1 MLVNDVFGT
10 AVRLGT
16 RLRILGPALL
26 TAAVVAGCGSSGT
39 PSSSSASASSGTSFS
54 QCLKQHGVT
63 LPSGQ
68 ARPSGGPGGGGG
80 GANASAIQACRQY
93 APAGGGF
100 GGAGGG
106 SGGSFANFTKCMKNH
121 GVTLTGSGPAALQQL
136 NRSSSKVQS
145 ALQACRSNLQ
155 PAGGGGG

>member
-1 MLVNDVFGT
+1 V
-10 AVRLGT
+10 VRLGA
-16 RLRILGPALL
+16 RLRIIGPAFL

-39 PSSSSASASSGTSFS
+39 PSSSASASSGTSFA

-68 ARPSGGPGGGGG
+68 ARPSGPPGGGGS

-93 APAGGGF
+93 APAGGFG
-100 GGAGGG
+100 GGAGGAA
-106 SGGSFANFTKCMKNH
+106 GGSFANFTKCMKNH
-121 GVTLTGSGPAALQQL
+121 GVTLTGTGPSALQQL
-136 NRSSSKVQS
+136 NRNSSKVQS

-155 PAGGGGG
+155 PGGGGGAG